1 MKQSGFIQIV
11 TPVAAASLLATFML
25 IMSFVTHAQ
34 GLNILDAT
42 MGETEP
48 TPEASIAQ
56 VRELLIDSSAVLL
69 DSRVREQFVAGHI
82 PGANN
87 IDMEPDDTGY
97 IAAVEKLLGGDKSKA
112 LVLYCNG
119 PNCGASRVLGKKL
132 VAAGFT
138 NVRRFQLGIPFWR
151 TMGGPTVMELE
162 GIVRIFDVDRTAV
175 YFDGRSPEEFAK
187 GSIPGAHNVPVDL
200 LEAGVLD
207 KAPKPR
213 QDLNTRIILFGRNGE
228 QARKLAEAMSESP
241 YHNVNYYPGTF
252 DSLMSAIQ
260 AKLTGISAR
269 PQ

>member
-1 MKQSGFIQIV
+1 MRNTQGMSGWLSAV
-11 TPVAAASLLATFML
+11 LLALSVSLLPYQTN
-25 IMSFVTHAQ
+25 AQ
-34 GLNILDAT
+34 DVNVLNAT
-42 MGETEP
+42 MGEDVP
-48 TPEASIAQ
+48 TPEASIAE
-56 VRELLIDSSAVLL
+56 VRQLLIDGSAILL
-69 DSRVREQFVAGHI
+69 DSRAREQFVAGHI

-87 IDMEPDDTGY
+87 IDMEPDAAGY
-97 IAAVEKLLGGDKSKA
+97 VAEVEKLLGGDKTKA

-162 GIVRIFDVDRTAV
+162 GVVRIFDVDRTAV

-187 GSIPGAHNVPVDL
+187 GSIPGAHNVPADQI
-200 LEAGVLD
+200 EAGVLD

-213 QDLNTRIILFGRNGE
+213 QDLNTRIILFGSDGA
-228 QARKLAEAMSESP
+228 QARKLADAMADSP

-252 DSLMSAIQ
+252 ESLQSAIQ
-260 AKLTGISAR
+260 AKMKAATK
-269 PQ
+269 